1 MEEILEIKNKTY
13 FFDEELKK
21 ELSLVDS
28 FVQKTQKTGSGSGEH
43 KFYFGQG
50 PSGDLHVE
58 FFGGKNFE
66 AKSFVSKENLLE
78 HLDYLKPE
86 YLNPQFD
93 YGKAYNDSQNKKR
106 KNQVPWGGRKILRNE
121 YEPRLRRVSE
131 LDEFSEF
138 IFRYQENIK
147 GLRRYGSGVI
157 PKHLYDSYS
166 EYYSSGK
173 DRYELA
179 YAPIFLL
186 SINEFSSLNV
196 LRYKSDDGELIY
208 LFKLLPK
215 KSPKQM
221 AQHPFFS
228 STNAKPSQTEK
239 RKKYFGRRRYKK
251 EFNPMSKKWRSGSA
265 RKLSDIIENA
275 EIYKVQFKVN
285 SNTFEY
291 VGQDSHC
298 SGTSSYYGS
307 SLVMFHYQEI
317 YGSKIFNK
325 VILKSLHNISQEEL
339 NRVERTYIKESEE
352 RCKLNEWHNLNY
364 TGKNQ

>member
-21 ELSLVDS
+21 ELTLADS
-28 FVQKTQKTGSGSGEH
+28 FIEKTQKRGSGRGEH

-50 PSGDLHVE
+50 TSSDLYVE

-93 YGKAYNDSQNKKR
+93 YGKAYNDQQNTKR
-106 KNQVPWGGRKILRNE
+106 KKQIPWGGREALSNE
-121 YEPRLRRVSE
+121 YQPRLRKVTE

-138 IFRYQENIK
+138 TFRYQGIK
-147 GLRRYGSGVI
+147 GERRYGSGII
-157 PKHLYDSYS
+157 PKELYESYPKFYKAGS
-166 EYYSSGK
+166 H
-173 DRYELA
+173 RYELA

-186 SINEFSSLNV
+186 PINEFSALDV

-208 LFKLLPK
+208 LFRLLPK
-215 KSPKQM
+215 KSPKEM

-228 STNAKPSQTEK
+228 STNAKTPQTEK
-239 RKKYFGRRRYKK
+239 RKKYFGRKRYKK

-307 SLVMFHYQEI
+307 SLVMFHYEEI

-339 NRVERTYIKESEE
+339 NSVERAYIKESEE
-352 RCKLNEWHNLNY
+352 RCKLNKWHNLNY